1 MLRKMSAMSLSVL
14 SVVVT
19 ILVVEG
25 AIERPRGVPLARASL
40 YQPRAGNTFKCLTSG
55 TEIPFEYVNDDYC
68 DCDDG
73 TDEPG
78 TAACPNMKFFCQNR
92 GHVAEDIL
100 SSRVNDGICD
110 CCDGSDEYQ
119 QEKIQCTNTCD
130 ELGRKRREDLLRE
143 KELREAGFNIRKQ
156 YVEEGLQNLQTNKDL
171 VEDLEKSKEQLT
183 TDREVLE
190 GRKMEVE
197 SPEKEAKETHEKAWE
212 AVKAERQAARDKLK
226 AAQAFE
232 QLDRN
237 RDTYVDTSEMMSH
250 PEFDIDSDGTVSEEE
265 AKEYLEDQERSTEE
279 EFVEKIWPNIKEIYK
294 PPVEASETKGDEDV
308 TPPTATDAVKPPSI
322 SSDRKQVPP
331 PLEDIP
337 EGGAPDDIEDEDEDG
352 SEDEEDEDDYNIPT
366 EEEKKTEEE
375 EEEKM
380 PDYHEETKR
389 LIEVADEARR
399 LYDEA
404 DKKVKDVESQISN
417 AKKYLDKDFGPENEY
432 AFLYN
437 KCFEYTER
445 EYTYK
450 LCPFDK
456 ASQRPKSGGSETN
469 LGLWGHW
476 DGTSNDKYSAQKYEK
491 GQNCWNGP
499 DRSVKI
505 LLQCGTDNQLL
516 SAAEPSRCEYQFEFA
531 TPARCTHPTPEEY
544 QMNSGHDE
552 L

>member
-1 MLRKMSAMSLSVL
+1 MSAMLLSVL

-25 AIERPRGVPLARASL
+25 GIGRPRGVPLSRAVL
-40 YQPRAGNTFKCLTSG
+40 YQPGEGNTFKCLNTVQ
-55 TEIPFEYVNDDYC
+55 EFPFEYVNDDYC

-78 TAACPNMKFFCQNR
+78 TAACPNMKFFCQNK

-100 SSRVNDGICD
+100 SSRVNDGYCD

-130 ELGRKRREDLLRE
+130 ELGRKRREDLVRE
-143 KELREAGFNIRKQ
+143 KELRETGFNIRKQ
-156 YVEEGLQNLQTNKDL
+156 YVEEGLQNLQTNKAL
-171 VEDLEKSKEQLT
+171 AEELEKSKEQMIGE
-183 TDREVLE
+183 REDF
-190 GRKMEVE
+190 EVKKTEAE
-197 SPEKEAKETHEKAWE
+197 SPEKEAKEKHEKAWE
-212 AVKAERQAARDKLK
+212 AVKAERQAAGDKLK
-226 AAQAFE
+226 AAQAFQ
-232 QLDRN
+232 QLDHN
-237 RDTYVDTSEMMSH
+237 RDTFVDTSEMMSH

-265 AKEYLEDQERSTEE
+265 AKEYLEDQERSTED
-279 EFVEKIWPNIKEIYK
+279 EFLEKIWPNIKEIYK
-294 PPVEASETKGDEDV
+294 APVEESETKGDEDMS
-308 TPPTATDAVKPPSI
+308 PPSATHTVNPPSI
-322 SSDRKQVPP
+322 NPDRKQVPP
-331 PLEDIP
+331 PLEDVT
-337 EGGAPDDIEDEDEDG
+337 EGGSPDDFEDDDDDDG
-352 SEDEEDEDDYNIPT
+352 SEDDDEEDDYNIPAV
-366 EEEKKTEEE
+366 EDKKAEEE

-380 PDYHEETKR
+380 PDYDEETKR

-417 AKKYLDKDFGPENEY
+417 AKKYLEKDFGPENEY

-476 DGTSNDKYSAQKYEK
+476 DGTSDDGYSAQKYEK

-505 LLQCGTDNQLL
+505 LLQCGMENQLL
-516 SAAEPSRCEYQFEFA
+516 SASEPSRCEYQFEFA
-531 TPARCTHPTPEEY
+531 TPARCTQPTPEEY
-544 QMNSGHDE
+544 QMNYDHDE

>member
-1 MLRKMSAMSLSVL
+1 MSAMLLSVL

-25 AIERPRGVPLARASL
+25 AIGRPRGVPLSRALL
-40 YQPRAGNTFKCLTSG
+40 YQPGEGNTFKCLNTVQ
-55 TEIPFEYVNDDYC
+55 EFPFEYVNDDYC

-73 TDEPG
+73 SDEPG
-78 TAACPNMKFFCQNR
+78 TAACPNMKFFCQNK

-100 SSRVNDGICD
+100 SSRVNDGYCD

-119 QEKIQCTNTCD
+119 QEKIQCPNTCD
-130 ELGRKRREDLLRE
+130 ELGRKRREDLVRE
-143 KELREAGFNIRKQ
+143 KELRETGFNIRKQ
-156 YVEEGLQNLQTNKDL
+156 YVEEGLQNLQTNKAL
-171 VEDLEKSKEQLT
+171 VEELEKSKEQMLGER
-183 TDREVLE
+183 DDLE
-190 GRKMEVE
+190 GKKTEAE
-197 SPEKEAKETHEKAWE
+197 SPEKEAKEKHEKAWE

-226 AAQAFE
+226 AAQAFQ

-237 RDTYVDTSEMMSH
+237 RDTFVDTSEMMSH

-265 AKEYLEDQERSTEE
+265 AKEYLEDQEQSTED
-279 EFVEKIWPNIKEIYK
+279 EFLEKIWPNIKEIYK
-294 PPVEASETKGDEDV
+294 PPVEESETKGDEDV
-308 TPPTATDAVKPPSI
+308 SPPSPTDA
-322 SSDRKQVPP
+322 
-331 PLEDIP
+331 
-337 EGGAPDDIEDEDEDG
+337 AA
-352 SEDEEDEDDYNIPT
+352 
-366 EEEKKTEEE
+366 EEKKAEEE
-375 EEEKM
+375 DEEKM
-380 PDYHEETKR
+380 PDYDEETKR

-417 AKKYLDKDFGPENEY
+417 AKKYLEKDFGPENEY

-476 DGTSNDKYSAQKYEK
+476 DGASDDKYSAQKYEK

-505 LLQCGTDNQLL
+505 LLQCGIENQLL
-516 SAAEPSRCEYQFEFA
+516 SASEPSRCEYQFEFA
-531 TPARCTHPTPEEY
+531 TPARCTQPTPEEY
-544 QMNSGHDE
+544 QMNYDHDE